1 MFIKIVNLV
10 VDAIGSNRREGDR
23 HIADAE
29 SCERNS
35 GIERIQNQRVEAA
48 ELNCRYSGSGLSQE
62 GEYRGIECHDAP
74 RESHETWV
82 QPGAELTGSV
92 SSCSKSCTGLKHGAS
107 TIENEVKPETNN
119 YGQVQNGAGKSH
131 KSGQAKS
138 AESGG
143 GYSGVFGALHYMN
156 TRAEEV
162 NFGSSV
168 AHGWVKGVSLKVKD
182 FCSRPQMVIVLAL
195 LPFLYMVSPKAVVLV
210 PLLVV
215 IGAAA
220 LVVQSF
226 LPVYIGL
233 DFSLMGA
240 VLGSVLFH
248 PWIGVL
254 CVVCT
259 YVAAMMFP
267 SGHQDA
273 LEYERIFLFSFLAL
287 IIPFIPVSDIM
298 LKCVVATYIGEFMEM
313 FWHKYGENYPWP
325 MAFLKVFPRSLIY
338 VYVFHQT
345 LGFLV

>member
-1 MFIKIVNLV
+1 MFIKIVNLI
-10 VDAIGSNRREGDR
+10 VDAICDTSGGRKD
-23 HIADAE
+23 IVDAE
-29 SCERNS
+29 SCERKGS
-35 GIERIQNQRVEAA
+35 IERIQNHRVEAV
-48 ELNCRYSGSGLSQE
+48 ELNRGCSGLSQE
-62 GEYRGIECHDAP
+62 RAGREGQEASFETKQSVGTDDYR
-74 RESHETWV
+74 
-82 QPGAELTGSV
+82 
-92 SSCSKSCTGLKHGAS
+92 
-107 TIENEVKPETNN
+107 
-119 YGQVQNGAGKSH
+119 QVQNGAGKSY
-131 KSGQAKS
+131 KSEMAKS
-138 AESGG
+138 AKSGG
-143 GYSGVFGALHYMN
+143 RDSGVFGAFHYMN

-168 AHGWVKGVSLKVKD
+168 THEWVRGVSLKVKD

-215 IGAAA
+215 LGAAA

-254 CVVCT
+254 CVFCT
-259 YVAAMMFP
+259 YVVAMMFP

-325 MAFLKVFPRSLIY
+325 MAFLKVFPRSLLY
-338 VYVFHQT
+338 VYIFHKA

>member
-10 VDAIGSNRREGDR
+10 VDAICSDRREGNRD
-23 HIADAE
+23 ISAAE
-29 SCERNS
+29 SCENKGS
-35 GIERIQNQRVEAA
+35 IERIQNHRAEVV
-48 ELNCRYSGSGLSQE
+48 ELNGRCSGLSQE
-62 GEYRGIECHDAP
+62 RAGC
-74 RESHETWV
+74 ESHRASFETKR
-82 QPGAELTGSV
+82 SV
-92 SSCSKSCTGLKHGAS
+92 GTDD
-107 TIENEVKPETNN
+107 
-119 YGQVQNGAGKSH
+119 YRQVQNGAVKSH
-131 KSGQAKS
+131 KSGQAKY

-143 GYSGVFGALHYMN
+143 AYSGVFGAFHYMN

-210 PLLVV
+210 PLLIVL
-215 IGAAA
+215 GAAA

-248 PWIGVL
+248 PGIGVL
-254 CVVCT
+254 CVFCT
-259 YVAAMMFP
+259 YVVAMMFP

-338 VYVFHQT
+338 VYVFHKT

>member
-1 MFIKIVNLV
+1 MLGIPKMVTWMFIKIVNLI
-10 VDAIGSNRREGDR
+10 VDAIGSDQQEGNR

-29 SCERNS
+29 SCESKGR
-35 GIERIQNQRVEAA
+35 IERIQNHRVGAV
-48 ELNCRYSGSGLSQE
+48 ELNGRCSGLSQE
-62 GEYRGIECHDAP
+62 GAG
-74 RESHETWV
+74 RES
-82 QPGAELTGSV
+82 Q
-92 SSCSKSCTGLKHGAS
+92 GAS
-107 TIENEVKPETNN
+107 FETERGPETDN
-119 YGQVQNGAGKSH
+119 YEQVQNGAGKSH

-138 AESGG
+138 AESSGG
-143 GYSGVFGALHYMN
+143 NSGVLGALHYMN

-182 FCSRPQMVIVLAL
+182 FCSRPQMVVVLAL

-215 IGAAA
+215 LGAAA

-338 VYVFHQT
+338 VYVFHMT